1 MCNICTHSYEKV
13 RKLSAQSWLEL
24 SRLRHVL
31 NQMKIEKQIVGRALR
46 QIVLT
51 RKIAE
56 HEKLIEDAEKLTK
69 DWHEILVFLRNGPNN
84 HLVE

>member
-1 MCNICTHSYEKV
+1 
-13 RKLSAQSWLEL
+13 
-24 SRLRHVL
+24 
-31 NQMKIEKQIVGRALR
+31 MKIEKQIVGRALR